1 MRDVA
6 NTAVKWLLF
15 FLIGV
20 SVLIFSFKVLAD
32 ESCLSSAGYLEEIQG
47 WIEKNEPEYEIAVY
61 RVKGNEFYP
70 YIFVGIRSDSPTAFL
85 NKVDKDDC
93 VYNPYGH
100 PKDDKRMLAA
110 LAKGELVISW
120 IPAY

>member
-32 ESCLSSAGYLEEIQG
+32 ECLTSAQYLEDVTQL
-47 WIEKNEPEYEIAVY
+47 IEDTEPGFEVAVY
-61 RVKGNEFYP
+61 KVKGNAFYQ
-70 YIFVGIRSDSPTAFL
+70 YFFVGVRGDSPTAFIQ
-85 NKVDKDDC
+85 KVDFDGCIGGTHGHAKDD
-93 VYNPYGH
+93 PFLIA
-100 PKDDKRMLAA
+100 D

-120 IPAY
+120 IPVH